1 MAKQLGFSIPAL
13 HTHFFG
19 VMDTKITFQ
28 RVTYGL
34 PDSTSGEQYSIV
46 PQKV

>member
-1 MAKQLGFSIPAL
+1 MAKLLCSSPA
-13 HTHFFG
+13 HTFFFG
-19 VMDTKITFQ
+19 AMVTKITFQ